1 MLKLVIADDEGKKT
15 VVPLVRDEI
24 TIGRKEGNTIRLTE
38 RNVSRRHA
46 RIVKRTND
54 YMLED
59 LASYNGIVVNNTR
72 LVEAR
77 PIRHGDEIRIGDY
90 TLQIVDEP
98 GVQPAP
104 STPAPAPPSEPIV
117 PLLSAPAAAPT
128 ASPLSSHNDPL
139 ALASA
144 PTGAAS
150 QPVPEHIRG
159 LRLVFLAPAGVP
171 PPVMLDKLPVVMGRS
186 EAADVALPFS
196 SISREHAKVFLE
208 DDKLMIEDMGSSNGV
223 QVNGEKVKKGQ
234 LGPGDMVQLG
244 VVEFRVARRGDS
256 TVVIQKAAADEKQRA
271 ARRPAVGLIGAIVG
285 GGLALGLAVVLVVN
299 RMNPNPAQGSPTTTA
314 NAQTAPTQP
323 TPEAQP
329 ATPTPVAPQ
338 PEAQQPQAAQ
348 PEPQPAQPETQP
360 AQPEPQPAQPQAA
373 QPEPQPA
380 QPETQPPQPE
390 AQPETQPAAA
400 VVQHVESERE
410 RRARERRERE
420 LAARAAAPAPTP
432 APRAAA
438 TAAPAAAPTRPAAPA
453 AAPTRPAAPEPASQ
467 PEANDGLSPMQR
479 AQACRTSTN
488 NEPDRNNCIINAL
501 RGRASSMQ
509 ELGMLGATQ
518 MTAGRTAEA
527 TRTMRTYIQRY
538 PQGPMVPGFQRYL
551 DSHQ

>member
-104 STPAPAPPSEPIV
+104 QAPTPSVPSEPIV
-117 PLLSAPAAAPT
+117 PLLSAPAAAPG
-128 ASPLSSHNDPL
+128 APSPLASHNDPL
-139 ALASA
+139 ALAPA
-144 PTGAAS
+144 TAAIGAT
-150 QPVPEHIRG
+150 PVPEHIRG

-171 PPVMLDKLPVVMGRS
+171 PPVMLDKMPVVMGRS

-223 QVNGEKVKKGQ
+223 QINGEKVKKGQ

-256 TVVIQKAAADEKQRA
+256 TVVIQKAALDEKQRA
-271 ARRPAVGLIGAIVG
+271 ARRPAVGLISAIVG

-299 RMNPNPAQGSPTTTA
+299 KMNPNPAQGTA
-314 NAQTAPTQP
+314 NPPASAQTSQTTQP
-323 TPEAQP
+323 L
-329 ATPTPVAPQ
+329 
-338 PEAQQPQAAQ
+338 AAQ
-348 PEPQPAQPETQP
+348 T
-360 AQPEPQPAQPQAA
+360 
-373 QPEPQPA
+373 
-380 QPETQPPQPE
+380 PPTQPE
-390 AQPETQPAAA
+390 AQPNAAPPTPAQPTAPPEPPPTPTPEPPVAVQPDPPVAAQPDPPAAVQPEAQPPAAA
-400 VVQHVESERE
+400 APLVQHVETDRE
-410 RRARERRERE
+410 RRAREHREHEASAR
-420 LAARAAAPAPTP
+420 AARATAP
-432 APRAAA
+432 
-438 TAAPAAAPTRPAAPA
+438 AAPAAQPPARPATPAAAQPPARPAAPA
-453 AAPTRPAAPEPASQ
+453 AAPSPPAAPESS
-467 PEANDGLSPMQR
+467 DGLSPMQR
-479 AQACRTSTN
+479 AQGCRTSTN

-501 RGRASSMQ
+501 RGHVSSMQ

-518 MTAGRTAEA
+518 MTEGRTADA
-527 TRTMRTYIQRY
+527 MRTMRTYIQRY
-538 PQGPMVPGFQRYL
+538 PQGPMVPTFQRYI
-551 DSHQ
+551 DSHQQ

>member
-59 LASYNGIVVNNTR
+59 LASYNGIVVNNAR

-98 GVQPAP
+98 GAQPTPTPPAP
-104 STPAPAPPSEPIV
+104 SPPSEPIV
-117 PLLSAPAAAPT
+117 PLLSAPAPAPNAAP
-128 ASPLSSHNDPL
+128 PLASHNDPL
-139 ALASA
+139 AMARPATDAS
-144 PTGAAS
+144 S

-171 PPVMLDKLPVVMGRS
+171 PPVMLDRLPVVMGRS

-223 QVNGEKVKKGQ
+223 QINGEKCKKGQ

-256 TVVIQKAAADEKQRA
+256 TVVIQKAAMDEKLA
-271 ARRPAVGLIGAIVG
+271 AQRRPAVGLIGAIVG
-285 GGLALGLAVVLVVN
+285 GGLALGLAVVLFVN
-299 RMNPNPAQGSPTTTA
+299 KMNPSAPTPPSA
-314 NAQTAPTQP
+314 AAAQTAPQPLAAAPEAPAPTQP
-323 TPEAQP
+323 ETPA
-329 ATPTPVAPQ
+329 VAQ
-338 PEAQQPQAAQ
+338 PEA
-348 PEPQPAQPETQP
+348 
-360 AQPEPQPAQPQAA
+360 
-373 QPEPQPA
+373 
-380 QPETQPPQPE
+380 
-390 AQPETQPAAA
+390 PAAA
-400 VVQHVESERE
+400 PPAAAPPVAAPPAVPEAPPAAVAPPPAPEQPEVAPPTVAPPAAPPVQVQHIETASE
-410 RRARERRERE
+410 RRAREHAERE
-420 LAARAAAPAPTP
+420 AARAAAHTARPEPAPRASPTPPRAPTPPPVQRPVAAPTPPTP
-432 APRAAA
+432 AP
-438 TAAPAAAPTRPAAPA
+438 APP
-453 AAPTRPAAPEPASQ
+453 S
-467 PEANDGLSPMQR
+467 NDDGMTPMQR
-479 AQACRTSTN
+479 AQACRTSTSD
-488 NEPDRNNCIINAL
+488 EPARNTCIINAL
-501 RGRASSMQ
+501 RGRANTDR
-509 ELGMLGATQ
+509 ELGFLATTQ
-518 MTAGRTAEA
+518 QAAGRTADA
-527 TRTMRTYIQRY
+527 VRTMRMYIQRY
-538 PQGPMVPGFQRYL
+538 PQGPMLANFQRYI

>member
-104 STPAPAPPSEPIV
+104 QAPTPSVPSEPIV
-117 PLLSAPAAAPT
+117 PLLSAPAAAP
-128 ASPLSSHNDPL
+128 AAPSPLASHNDPL
-139 ALASA
+139 ALAPSNA
-144 PTGAAS
+144 AIGAT
-150 QPVPEHIRG
+150 PVPEHIRG

-171 PPVMLDKLPVVMGRS
+171 PPVMLDKMPVVMGRS

-223 QVNGEKVKKGQ
+223 QINGEKVKKGQ

-256 TVVIQKAAADEKQRA
+256 TVVIQKAALDEKQRA

-285 GGLALGLAVVLVVN
+285 GGLALGLAVVLAVN
-299 RMNPNPAQGSPTTTA
+299 KMNPNPAQGTA
-314 NAQTAPTQP
+314 NPPANTQTAQTTQP
-323 TPEAQP
+323 LAAQPAAVQPEAQP
-329 ATPTPVAPQ
+329 AAAQPTPAQPTAQ
-338 PEAQQPQAAQ
+338 PEPPTPAQPPSPRGRAARAPVAAQ
-348 PEPQPAQPETQP
+348 PEPPTP
-360 AQPEPQPAQPQAA
+360 AQPEPPWPRSPRRSRPRPRRRSFSTSRPTASAGPAS
-373 QPEPQPA
+373 
-380 QPETQPPQPE
+380 TGSVRPPRTPR
-390 AQPETQPAAA
+390 PP
-400 VVQHVESERE
+400 RGPLRLPLLRPRGPLRLPLLRPRGPLRLPP
-410 RRARERRERE
+410 RRRPRRRPRPTTGSRRCSAPRG
-420 LAARAAAPAPTP
+420 AARRRTTSLI
-432 APRAAA
+432 A
-438 TAAPAAAPTRPAAPA
+438 TAASSTRCAD
-453 AAPTRPAAPEPASQ
+453 TRARCRS
-467 PEANDGLSPMQR
+467 S
-479 AQACRTSTN
+479 ACSAR
-488 NEPDRNNCIINAL
+488 R
-501 RGRASSMQ
+501 R
-509 ELGMLGATQ
+509 
-518 MTAGRTAEA
+518 
-527 TRTMRTYIQRY
+527 
-538 PQGPMVPGFQRYL
+538 
-551 DSHQ
+551 

>member
-104 STPAPAPPSEPIV
+104 STPAPSAPSEPIV
-117 PLLSAPAAAPT
+117 PLLSAPAPAPGA
-128 ASPLSSHNDPL
+128 ASPLASHNDPL
-139 ALASA
+139 ALAQPA
-144 PTGAAS
+144 TAVGAT
-150 QPVPEHIRG
+150 PVPEHIRG

-171 PPVMLDKLPVVMGRS
+171 PPVMLDKMPVVMGRS

-223 QVNGEKVKKGQ
+223 QINGEKVKKGQ

-256 TVVIQKAAADEKQRA
+256 TVVIQKAALDEKQRA

-285 GGLALGLAVVLVVN
+285 GGLALGLAVVLAVN
-299 RMNPNPAQGSPTTTA
+299 KMNPNPAQGTTGAPTT
-314 NAQTAPTQP
+314 QTAQAAQP
-323 TPEAQP
+323 SQPSQPETQP
-329 ATPTPVAPQ
+329 ATPPPTPP
-338 PEAQQPQAAQ
+338 AA
-348 PEPQPAQPETQP
+348 AQPETQP
-360 AQPEPQPAQPQAA
+360 TPAPEPPAVA
-373 QPEPQPA
+373 A
-380 QPETQPPQPE
+380 QPETQPPTPAPEPPTPTPEPPAATPEPPAAPE
-390 AQPETQPAAA
+390 AQAAPPTPVA
-400 VVQHVESERE
+400 VVQHVETDRE
-410 RRARERRERE
+410 RHARERRERE
-420 LAARAAAPAPTP
+420 AQGHAHSATPPAAPAPRAPTPPPPTRPVAAPTP
-432 APRAAA
+432 APS
-438 TAAPAAAPTRPAAPA
+438 
-453 AAPTRPAAPEPASQ
+453 PEPG
-467 PEANDGLSPMQR
+467 DGLSPMQR
-479 AQACRTSTN
+479 AQACRSTTN

-501 RGRASSMQ
+501 RGHASSMQ

-518 MTAGRTAEA
+518 MAAGRGPDAS
-527 TRTMRTYIQRY
+527 RTMRTYIQRF
-538 PQGPMVPGFQRYL
+538 PQGPMVPTFQRYI